1 MICTVCGAELP
12 EDAVVCDVCGFSV
25 SVLSEEPEE
34 PVVSAEEN
42 LPSPPPEEIAPVI
55 ESSET
60 QIPDLPSPPGPIR
73 VSDPPRRRGGLAWDI
88 TALILVLLACAAAF
102 YPLCRDFAR
111 LCVNVSEAVE
121 SGDVLPVEGMVFA
134 SLIVLAGFAADFSL
148 SLRNVLRRESKRVYC
163 VFSIVLLFT
172 VWLFARI
179 NETPAGTLVTSEPAR
194 ALLFGCRMFFI
205 KDYSLIA
212 LLLLTFSLC
221 AQIKSASGGGKKA
234 KT

>member
-1 MICTVCGAELP
+1 MICTVCGAELSD
-12 EDAVVCDVCGFSV
+12 DAVVCDVCGFSV
-25 SVLSEEPEE
+25 NEPPEEPEE

-42 LPSPPPEEIAPVI
+42 LLSPPPEEITPVL
-55 ESSET
+55 ESRDT
-60 QIPDLPSPPGPIR
+60 QIPDMPGPPEPVR

-88 TALILVLLACAAAF
+88 AALVLVLLACASAF
-102 YPLCRDFAR
+102 YPFCRNFAQ

-163 VFSIVLLFT
+163 VFSIILLFI

-179 NETPAGTLVTSEPAR
+179 NDTPAGTLVTSEPAR
-194 ALLFGCRMFFI
+194 ALLYGCRMFFT

-212 LLLLTFSLC
+212 LFILALALC
-221 AQIKSASGGGKKA
+221 AQIRSASGGGKKA
-234 KT
+234 KP